1 LNEEKCWEKIPKSN
15 QITTGD
21 QKKVISLQK
30 NNDYNKLQIPNK
42 ITRYLRR
49 ITANDIY
56 ERKKLNYHLPWRDAF
71 RARHEHQPQ

>member
-1 LNEEKCWEKIPKSN
+1 MLGKNPEIKSN
-15 QITTGD
+15 NNRRS
-21 QKKVISLQK
+21 KKVISLQK